1 MVIPILHEKCLSI
14 GEEGWKQA
22 SIFSIVPHDSS
33 YWNCDFNVGDFFV
46 LGTEITSSHNQVS
59 KKADII
65 VL

>member
-1 MVIPILHEKCLSI
+1 MKSVCRSVRKDGS
-14 GEEGWKQA
+14 KQA
-22 SIFSIVPHDSS
+22 FSLLYLMTVHIRTDL
-33 YWNCDFNVGDFFV
+33 NVGDFFV